1 MASFRDHRGSF
12 FLIQQMDELGMT
24 LDVGFRV
31 GAIRHDFPTES
42 AGFQKCVLRDACG
55 DAFSTKCRWHKG
67 VLDDDFVSILTVG
80 NDGWL
85 AGTGSQFKALLAWKM
100 DGFVGHG

>member
-1 MASFRDHRGSF
+1 M
-12 FLIQQMDELGMT
+12 QQMDELGMT

-31 GAIRHDFPTES
+31 GTIRHDFPAES
-42 AGFQKCVLRDACG
+42 AGFQQRVLRDACG
-55 DAFSTKCRWHKG
+55 DAFSPKCHWHVG
-67 VLDDDFVSILTVG
+67 VLDDDPVSLLTVG